1 MIIYLHSFDIDIMI
15 ITSFKVI
22 IVTLSCCFDIPCL
35 YHYGIVW
42 EMILYTWTCVIVL
55 SSIQIPVI
63 TVAGEAGGITP
74 VYRRCHHWVEI
85 ECWHRKV
92 LGIKQKVLEKYR
104 VSFSQCIVF
113 PLYCTTYFAM
123 QDWFWGLYVEEKAWW
138 TGCVK
143 GASWW

>member
-85 ECWHRKV
+85 EC
-92 LGIKQKVLEKYR
+92 
-104 VSFSQCIVF
+104 
-113 PLYCTTYFAM
+113 
-123 QDWFWGLYVEEKAWW
+123 
-138 TGCVK
+138 
-143 GASWW
+143 